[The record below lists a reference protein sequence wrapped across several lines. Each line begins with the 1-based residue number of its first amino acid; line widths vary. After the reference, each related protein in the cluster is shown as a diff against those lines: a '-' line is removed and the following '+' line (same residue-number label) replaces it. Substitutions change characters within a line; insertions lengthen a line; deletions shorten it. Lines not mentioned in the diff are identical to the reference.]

1 MTNQWGRNNQVTR
14 STGGSSAG
22 LFLAAVLCL
31 GMAGGGTYFW
41 FGRQAMQAE
50 IAALKT
56 QASSL
61 TDELAKVTAERDIA
75 NKGLVELKK
84 NSGNWAEELEK
95 DYAEL
100 KLNEVPKL
108 NRLLDKRDS
117 DIAALEKLLS
127 TEKTAS
133 KSAAD
138 DFTKTIARL
147 NDQLSAAK
155 SDAGEAWKQA
165 EDLGNAKLALEKQ
178 TAGLK
183 AALEKAMA
191 DAVAARKAL
200 EQKSA
205 EAENK
210 PPTFKSAMDL
220 ARDVQIKT
228 LEQNLAEE
236 RKRVEALEKQ
246 IAEQTVEIQKRAAA
260 PATETHQATETP
272 QESEVEARTEN
283 PTNDGRLVPRDP
295 SLVESVL
302 NSTRGVSNLDDEKTR
317 ILKDKLSSG
326 ACVTDAL
333 ESVFDKVPLIVMR
346 NLMRD
351 FKSDC

>member
-14 STGGSSAG
+14 SAGGSSSG
-22 LFLAAVLCL
+22 LLLAALLCL

-41 FGRQAMQAE
+41 FGRQAMQTE
-50 IAALKT
+50 IAELKT
-56 QASSL
+56 QARSL
-61 TDELAKVTAERDIA
+61 NDEVAKITAERDTA
-75 NKGLVELKK
+75 NRGLVELKK

-95 DYAEL
+95 DYADL

-147 NDQLSAAK
+147 SEQLSAAK
-155 SDAGEAWKQA
+155 ADAGDAWKQA

-178 TAGLK
+178 VAGMRI
-183 AALEKAMA
+183 ALEKATA
-191 DAVAARKAL
+191 DAVAASKAL
-200 EQKSA
+200 EQKAA

-210 PPTFKSAMDL
+210 PQTFKSTMDL

-228 LEQNLAEE
+228 LEENLADE
-236 RKRVEALEKQ
+236 RKRVEALERQLADQAASAAKN
-246 IAEQTVEIQKRAAA
+246 ATTPTVET
-260 PATETHQATETP
+260 PMTETQNSGTDDP
-272 QESEVEARTEN
+272 DDPVSR
-283 PTNDGRLVPRDP
+283 NDLVTRDRA
-295 SLVESVL
+295 LVENVL
-302 NSTRGVSNLDDEKTR
+302 GKTRGIGVLDEEKTR
-317 ILKDKLSSG
+317 ILADKLSSG
-326 ACVTDAL
+326 VCVTEAL
-333 ESVFDKVPLIVMR
+333 ESVFDRVPLIVMR

>member
-22 LFLAAVLCL
+22 LLLAALLCL

-50 IAALKT
+50 IAELKT
-56 QASSL
+56 QARSL
-61 TDELAKVTAERDIA
+61 NDEVAKITAERDIA

-95 DYAEL
+95 DYADL

-108 NRLLDKRDS
+108 NRLLDKRDA

-127 TEKTAS
+127 TEKAAS

-147 NDQLSAAK
+147 NEQLTAAK
-155 SDAGEAWKQA
+155 SDAGDAWKQA

-178 TAGLK
+178 ISVLK
-183 AALEKAMA
+183 ASVEKATS

-200 EQKSA
+200 EQKTA

-210 PPTFKSAMDL
+210 PPTFKSALDL

-228 LEQNLAEE
+228 LEGNLAEE
-236 RKRVEALEKQ
+236 RSRVEQLEKQ
-246 IAEQTVEIQKRAAA
+246 LADQAAEIAKNAAA
-260 PATETHQATETP
+260 AKTETP
-272 QESEVEARTEN
+272 GETETPAKDEVEARGEEPAVDN
-283 PTNDGRLVPRDP
+283 GLVPRDP
-295 SLVESVL
+295 ALVENVL
-302 NSTRGVSNLDDEKTR
+302 NSTRGIGVLDDEKTR

-333 ESVFDKVPLIVMR
+333 ESVFDRVPLIVMR

>member
-1 MTNQWGRNNQVTR
+1 MNNQWGRNNQVTR
-14 STGGSSAG
+14 GSGGSSSA
-22 LFLAAVLCL
+22 LLLAAVLCL
-31 GMAGGGTYFW
+31 GVAGGGTYFW
-41 FGRQAMQAE
+41 FVRQSMQAE
-50 IAALKT
+50 ITKLKT

-61 TDELAKVTAERDIA
+61 NEEVTKITAERDTL
-75 NKGLVELKK
+75 NKSLVELKK

-95 DYAEL
+95 DYADL

-108 NRLLDKRDS
+108 NRLLDKRDG

-138 DFTKTIARL
+138 DFTATIGRL
-147 NDQLSAAK
+147 NDQLAAAK
-155 SDAGEAWKQA
+155 SDAGDAWKQA
-165 EDLGNAKLALEKQ
+165 ENLGNAKRALDKQ
-178 TAGLK
+178 VTSLK
-183 AALEKAMA
+183 TSLEKAAA

-200 EQKSA
+200 EQKTA

-210 PPTFKSAMDL
+210 APTFKSALDL

-228 LEQNLAEE
+228 LQGNLAEE
-236 RKRVEALEKQ
+236 RSRVEQLEKQ
-246 IAEQTVEIQKRAAA
+246 LADQTAKNAATPKTDTPQVTDTPVKSEVDGKVEE
-260 PATETHQATETP
+260 PAT
-272 QESEVEARTEN
+272 
-283 PTNDGRLVPRDP
+283 DGGLVPRDP
-295 SLVESVL
+295 ALVESVL
-302 NSTRGVSNLDDEKTR
+302 NSTRGISVLDDDKAR

-333 ESVFDKVPLIVMR
+333 ESVFDRVPLIVMR